1 MFGNLETRATNEEEG
16 MYSTRKVM
24 SLKLIIKE
32 TKLAF
37 LYYELGLQVQTTRIY
52 GTTRIYSSTYK
63 TYR

>member
-52 GTTRIYSSTYK
+52 ATTRIYSSTYK